1 VAREKTVA
9 DLMRAWRVAA
19 GLTRAQAGERLGLA
33 LGTIRDIEQ
42 GLSRADDVLA
52 REGLK
57 KLLADA
63 K

>member
-1 VAREKTVA
+1 VPREQSTA
-9 DLMRAWRVAA
+9 DLMRAWREAA
-19 GLTRAQAGERLGLA
+19 GLTREQAGERLGLA

-42 GLSRADDVLA
+42 GLSRAGDVLA

-57 KLLADA
+57 KLIEDA